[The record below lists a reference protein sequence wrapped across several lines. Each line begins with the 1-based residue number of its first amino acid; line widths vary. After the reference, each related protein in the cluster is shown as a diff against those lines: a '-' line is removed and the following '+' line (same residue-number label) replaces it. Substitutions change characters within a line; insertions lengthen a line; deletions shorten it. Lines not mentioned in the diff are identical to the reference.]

1 MKFTMGV
8 KLGMV
13 IAFVCNLSKSG
24 REWVRE
30 SVFYYKGTTGGST
43 VIYNK

>member
-1 MKFTMGV
+1 MGV

-13 IAFVCNLSKSG
+13 SAFVCNHSG
-24 REWVRE
+24 SGKERERE
-30 SVFYYKGTTGGST
+30 SVFYYKGTTGGSS